1 MNGFKYALYVFISI
15 LMLKSLKMNLMMM
28 TKFYWQDL
36 LTNKLLNFKANGK
49 FIKIMTVVA
58 SFPNS

>member
-1 MNGFKYALYVFISI
+1 MNGFKNALYVFISI

-36 LTNKLLNFKANGK
+36 LTNKLLNFKAHGK